1 MLYSHNNDVET
12 IDVDLT
18 GHLSASLVRDV
29 ELVCGQVMVTR
40 GKALRALMNN
50 KKDIVNTIM
59 SLCVFVAANWMN

>member
-29 ELVCGQVMVTR
+29 ELVCGQVM
-40 GKALRALMNN
+40 NN

>member
-40 GKALRALMNN
+40 GKALMNN